1 VTTDR
6 FADRAEAGRR
16 LGEAVAQ
23 RLAQRL
29 TPRPAPRQPLV
40 VLGLPRGGLVV
51 AAEVARRLAAPL
63 DVLVVRKLGVPG
75 RAELAMGAVAA
86 GTRVL
91 NHDLLR
97 DLAISS
103 ATVAAVT
110 AEESRTAT
118 RQEQDYRGLRP
129 AVALEGT
136 VAVVVDDGAAT
147 GATAAAA
154 LRGLRHRPVDRPASV
169 LLAVPV
175 SAPDTLARLGPLAD
189 DVVCLHAPVRFT
201 SVGEWYLDFRQVD
214 DDAVRALLR
223 AAAAASQP
231 SRSPPP

>member
-1 VTTDR
+1 VSTDR

-23 RLAQRL
+23 RLTTR
-29 TPRPAPRQPLV
+29 RPLV

-91 NHDLLR
+91 NLDVVR
-97 DLAISS
+97 DLAISP
-103 ATVAAVT
+103 ATVDAVT
-110 AEESRTAT
+110 AEESRIAT
-118 RQEQDYRGLRP
+118 RREQGYRGLRP
-129 AVALEGT
+129 AVALEGA

-147 GATAAAA
+147 GATAAVA
-154 LRGLRHRPVDRPASV
+154 LRGLRDRPVDRPASV

-175 SAPDTLARLGPLAD
+175 SAPGTLARLGSLAD
-189 DVVCLHAPVRFT
+189 DVVCLHAPVGFT
-201 SVGEWYLDFRQVD
+201 SVGEWYRDFRQVD
-214 DDAVRALLR
+214 DDAVQALLR
-223 AAAAASQP
+223 AAATEP